1 MGMPYEG
8 AGVKRACWAC
18 GAPVDT
24 QDSYCR
30 RCGKGQGDHLPWY
43 YKPWGIIAMT
53 VFGLGPFGIFLV
65 WRSPR
70 LSPGAK
76 AAYTAGILLATA
88 YAVHRLRQLLMF
100 YQAALTGMQPY

>member
-1 MGMPYEG
+1 MPYEG
-8 AGVKRACWAC
+8 SGVKPACWAC
-18 GAPVDT
+18 GAPVDA

-30 RCGKGQGDHLPWY
+30 RCGRGQGEHLPWY
-43 YKPWGIIAMT
+43 YKPWGIIAAT
-53 VFGLGPFGIFLV
+53 IFGLGPFSIFLV

-76 AAYTAGILLATA
+76 AGYTAGILLVTA

-100 YQAALTGMQPY
+100 YQSVLTGMTPY